1 MNKLFSIE
9 ELGINYVAPQD
20 IKADGFVPAFQP
32 TPFKPIGIGLPLLV
46 RLHTVYVGNLS
57 NTIFNTKQSILV
69 NSMVKDD
76 VTYEAASRAVN
87 QIFKPVKDRTLLY
100 MRASNQGS
108 EILYYTKAYDNSRLL
123 VEVEVKADKFNQD
136 LFNNI
141 SNGLNNAS
149 GLPIFIPYAS
159 YMLVGGQLF
168 KIAGEFF
175 NKIMEKVPVLNY
187 PFAITNDIGGLINT
201 EPGFLIGGNPDEL
214 VHFKGYDITHDVT
227 SPGNVYLSK
236 DGIPYQGDIP
246 YIILSLDGN
255 THAAYDKFKPTM
267 ATAAIMKK
275 YYGVSEKSN
284 MDVLQDMV
292 SLYNDYTY
300 LKKTK
305 TLATQMEGVTDESEK
320 EKMQKLL
327 DAYKSNITNDDI
339 KKLLS

>member
-20 IKADGFVPAFQP
+20 IKADGIVPSFQP
-32 TPFKPIGIGLPLLV
+32 TPFKPIGIGLPLLI
-46 RLHTVYVGNLS
+46 RLHTVYVGDLS
-57 NTIFNTKQSILV
+57 TNIFTNKLSILV
-69 NSMVKDD
+69 SSMVKDD
-76 VTYEAASRAVN
+76 VTYDAASRAVN
-87 QIFKPVKDRTLLY
+87 QIFKPVKDKTRLY

-159 YMLVGGQLF
+159 YMFVGGQLF

-175 NKIMEKVPVLNY
+175 NKIMEKVPVLNF
-187 PFAITNDIGGLINT
+187 PFTITNDVGGLIDT
-201 EPGFLIGGNPDEL
+201 TSRFLIGGNPNEL
-214 VHFKGYDITHDVT
+214 QHFNGYDITHDDT

-236 DGIPYQGDIP
+236 DGVAYQGDIP

-255 THAAYDKFKPTM
+255 SHDAYDKFKPTM

-292 SLYNDYTY
+292 TLYNDYTY
-300 LKKTK
+300 LKKSK
-305 TLATQMEGVTDESEK
+305 NLATQIEGVTDASER
-320 EKMQKLL
+320 EKMKKLL
-327 DAYKSNITNDDI
+327 DAYKSNISNDDI
-339 KKLLS
+339 KKLLD